1 MKKILIL
8 FLFIPLFSCN
18 DWLTV
23 EPEDSVTFVNYFKS
37 ESELEALYNVVQSK
51 MKYICFGKQPYFY
64 SSIDADD
71 VQPDVDGYRKL
82 DVVKY
87 TGTSNT
93 QSWST
98 FYDVIYLANVMI
110 ENQHRFEN
118 VSNERAAFWL
128 GQMHFAKALAYFRV
142 AQIWGDAPITQSSES
157 IEPIGKSS
165 ALEVLQEALGEAKA
179 ALVLPTHDKLVGVTG
194 AAITSKQCAS
204 LGTVNTLLANIC
216 AWMGGLTGE
225 RKYWEDA
232 ERYASEV
239 LDGKAGMYGL
249 ENMNGLLENVLGKN
263 RNSNEIIY
271 AISNNALDYDRNF
284 ESFQKEA
291 PGHFLISYPYLTEDR
306 SEIANVVNNSDN
318 KYTRIKVTTVKQIY
332 PEENDLRTKEF
343 WYKLGDLKYYSA
355 SAKDSLYS
363 PYAHIAKWRYMI
375 RQMKEDI
382 AGMPVILA
390 DCDWVF
396 WRLADL
402 ILLRAESRVWLDMTD
417 EAVSDLDRVRERAGL
432 AGYAGSVTKEEL
444 RKEVFLER
452 RRELFGEGHYYFDIV
467 RNGYFREFLLGGYRS
482 LTDEDVK
489 NGALYTKVHANA
501 FRKNTLMTQNT
512 YWQWQ
517 E

>member
-142 AQIWGDAPITQSSES
+142 AQIWGDAPITKSSES

-165 ALEVLQEALGEAKA
+165 VLEVLQEALG
-179 ALVLPTHDKLVGVTG
+179 
-194 AAITSKQCAS
+194 
-204 LGTVNTLLANIC
+204 
-216 AWMGGLTGE
+216 
-225 RKYWEDA
+225 
-232 ERYASEV
+232 
-239 LDGKAGMYGL
+239 
-249 ENMNGLLENVLGKN
+249 
-263 RNSNEIIY
+263 
-271 AISNNALDYDRNF
+271 
-284 ESFQKEA
+284 
-291 PGHFLISYPYLTEDR
+291 
-306 SEIANVVNNSDN
+306 
-318 KYTRIKVTTVKQIY
+318 
-332 PEENDLRTKEF
+332 
-343 WYKLGDLKYYSA
+343 
-355 SAKDSLYS
+355 
-363 PYAHIAKWRYMI
+363 
-375 RQMKEDI
+375 
-382 AGMPVILA
+382 
-390 DCDWVF
+390 
-396 WRLADL
+396 
-402 ILLRAESRVWLDMTD
+402 
-417 EAVSDLDRVRERAGL
+417 
-432 AGYAGSVTKEEL
+432 
-444 RKEVFLER
+444 
-452 RRELFGEGHYYFDIV
+452 
-467 RNGYFREFLLGGYRS
+467 
-482 LTDEDVK
+482 
-489 NGALYTKVHANA
+489 
-501 FRKNTLMTQNT
+501 
-512 YWQWQ
+512 
-517 E
+517 

>member
-8 FLFIPLFSCN
+8 FLFIPLFACD
-18 DWLTV
+18 DWLEV

-71 VQPDVDGYRKL
+71 VQADVDGYRKL
-82 DVVKY
+82 DVSKY

-93 QSWST
+93 QSWT
-98 FYDVIYLANVMI
+98 TYYGVIYLANVMI
-110 ENQHRFEN
+110 ENAHRFEN
-118 VSNERAAFWL
+118 VSEERAAFWL

-142 AQIWGDAPITQSSES
+142 AQIWGDAPITKNSES
-157 IEPIGKSS
+157 IEPIGKSP
-165 ALEVLQEALGEAKA
+165 ALEVLQEALREAQS
-179 ALVLPTHDKLVGVTG
+179 ALNLPTHDKLVGTSG
-194 AAITSKQCAS
+194 AAITTKQCAS

-225 RKYWEDA
+225 RQYWVDA
-232 ERYASEV
+232 EKYASEV
-239 LDGKAGMYGL
+239 LDGKAGVYELESMTGL
-249 ENMNGLLENVLGKN
+249 IENVLGKN
-263 RNSNEIIY
+263 RKSDEIIY

-284 ESFQKEA
+284 QSFSKEA
-291 PGHFLISYPYLTEDR
+291 PGHFLISYPYLTQDR
-306 SEIANVVNNSDN
+306 SEIASMVNNSN
-318 KYTRIKVTTVKQIY
+318 NTYTRIRVSTVERIY
-332 PEENDLRTKEF
+332 PEENDLRRQEF
-343 WYKLGDLKYYSA
+343 WYELGTLTYST
-355 SAKDSLYS
+355 SNGEEVT
-363 PYAHIAKWRYMI
+363 PFAHIAKWRDMI

-402 ILLRAESRVWLDMTD
+402 ILLRAECRARLDMTD
-417 EAVSDLDRVRERAGL
+417 EAVSDLNRVRERAGL
-432 AGYAGSVTKEEL
+432 SEYAGSTSKEDL
-444 RKEVFLER
+444 RKEIFLER
-452 RRELFGEGHYYFDIV
+452 RRELFGEGQYYFDIV
-467 RNGYFREFLLGGYRS
+467 RNGYFREFLLGGFQT

-489 NGALYTKVHANA
+489 NGALYTKVHSNA
-501 FRKNTLMTQNT
+501 FNKNTLMTQNI